1 MGWGVVLLALPAF
14 LAVISS
20 IFTQN
25 KGAPGSRPQIRHRV
39 LYGLPKDEHV
49 IKKPIQLQTISY

>member
-25 KGAPGSRPQIRHRV
+25 KGAPGAV
-39 LYGLPKDEHV
+39 PKSATAYFTDC
-49 IKKPIQLQTISY
+49 QMMNM